1 MSRGGHHRVLRLG
14 TRGSALARA
23 QSGLI
28 AAALE
33 NLHSDLK
40 VDLIVIRTHGDRD
53 VERPLE
59 ALGGK
64 TVFVRE
70 IEEALQEKEID
81 LAVHSLK
88 DMAAELPEG
97 LELAAIPTRVD
108 PADAIINPE
117 GKGLEALPA
126 GARIGTGSPRRITQL
141 RLARQDVSCVPLRG
155 NVDTRLRRMEEGRV
169 QAIILAVAGLKRLG
183 RLDDRACRLETDS
196 FIPAPGQGA
205 LAVETRSGSAAGH
218 LVRPLH
224 DETSGLEVEA
234 ERALVRALGGG
245 CQMPLGALAKLEKG
259 RITLRAFLSDLD
271 SKHWVRDSE
280 TGPASNPVSIARRLA
295 LRLLS
300 AGGTKILR
308 DLGLTPPDPETL
320 EDC

>member
-1 MSRGGHHRVLRLG
+1 MRLG

-33 NLHSDLK
+33 DLHSDLK
-40 VDLIVIRTHGDRD
+40 VSLVVIRTRGDRD

-64 TVFVRE
+64 AVFVRE
-70 IEEALQEKEID
+70 IEEALQREEID

-97 LELAAIPTRVD
+97 LELAAIPERVD
-108 PADAIINPE
+108 PADAIISPE

-126 GARIGTGSPRRITQL
+126 GARIGTGSPRRTTQL
-141 RLARQDVSCVPLRG
+141 RLTRNDLSCVPLRG

-169 QAIILAVAGLKRLG
+169 QAIILAVAGLKRLE
-183 RLDDRACRLETDS
+183 RLDGRAFRLETDL

-205 LAVETRSGSAAGH
+205 LGVETRSGSVASE

-224 DETSGLEVEA
+224 DEISGLEVEA

-245 CQMPLGALAKLEKG
+245 CQMPLGALAKVERG
-259 RITLRAFLSDLD
+259 RLSLRAFLSDLAAG
-271 SKHWVRDSE
+271 HWVRDSE
-280 TGPASNPVSIARRLA
+280 EGPASDPGSVARRLA
-295 LRLLS
+295 VRLLR
-300 AGGTKILR
+300 AGGTEILR
-308 DLGLTPPDPETL
+308 SLGLAPPDPETL
-320 EDC
+320 EGC